1 MKYPDKGERVTLQDQ
16 RHSPRPRLYELQ
28 QRRWFWLTAA
38 GLAFAAVGFAVTA
51 LAGGLRAGTVI
62 GGILAG
68 GCAAAAVLLGWR
80 IRWRQF
86 SILRYAHRVERAE
99 HEVERLFVVLLR
111 HLRLPLRDLRQRADT
126 LVSLLRSR
134 QAVGATVGET
144 DTDLQESSVEEQ
156 CLRLAESMDNN
167 AADLDR
173 IAGGLVRLGKVRK
186 AQPQSELLE
195 MDEMV
200 VRVVGGLES
209 AIELAGAV
217 VEKGHLPPGMGDPN
231 LVEQL
236 WRELIVNALQ
246 NLSPHRRGK
255 VRVWGW
261 EEGGR
266 ILYCVQDNGVG
277 IAEEELD
284 KIFELFYRVDPAS
297 KRQGLGLALVRR
309 IVEKHSGRLWVSS
322 TPGKGSQFTFS
333 LAKP

>member
-1 MKYPDKGERVTLQDQ
+1 MV
-16 RHSPRPRLYELQ
+16 
-28 QRRWFWLTAA
+28 
-38 GLAFAAVGFAVTA
+38 
-51 LAGGLRAGTVI
+51 LAGGDGFGICGRRGSGCGPGGGALFAGFFAGVV
-62 GGILAG
+62 AG

-80 IRWRQF
+80 LRWRRF
-86 SILRYAHRVERAE
+86 SIWRYEHRVERAE

-111 HLRLPLRDLRQRADT
+111 HLRLPLRDLRQRGDT

-156 CLRLAESMDNN
+156 CLRLAESMDGN

-186 AQPQSELLE
+186 AQAQSELLE
-195 MDEMV
+195 MDELV
-200 VRVVGGLES
+200 VCVAGDLES

-217 VEKGHLPPGMGDPN
+217 VEKGHLPPGMGDPG

-266 ILYCVQDNGVG
+266 HLYCVQDNGVG
-277 IAEEELD
+277 IAKGELD
-284 KIFELFYRVDPAS
+284 KIFELYLSSRSGQQATGTGTGAGPA
-297 KRQGLGLALVRR
+297 

>member
-1 MKYPDKGERVTLQDQ
+1 
-16 RHSPRPRLYELQ
+16 
-28 QRRWFWLTAA
+28 
-38 GLAFAAVGFAVTA
+38 
-51 LAGGLRAGTVI
+51 
-62 GGILAG
+62 
-68 GCAAAAVLLGWR
+68 
-80 IRWRQF
+80 
-86 SILRYAHRVERAE
+86 
-99 HEVERLFVVLLR
+99 
-111 HLRLPLRDLRQRADT
+111 
-126 LVSLLRSR
+126 
-134 QAVGATVGET
+134 
-144 DTDLQESSVEEQ
+144 
-156 CLRLAESMDNN
+156 
-167 AADLDR
+167 
-173 IAGGLVRLGKVRK
+173 
-186 AQPQSELLE
+186 
-195 MDEMV
+195 
-200 VRVVGGLES
+200 
-209 AIELAGAV
+209 
-217 VEKGHLPPGMGDPN
+217 MGDPD

-266 ILYCVQDNGVG
+266 HLYCVQDNGVG